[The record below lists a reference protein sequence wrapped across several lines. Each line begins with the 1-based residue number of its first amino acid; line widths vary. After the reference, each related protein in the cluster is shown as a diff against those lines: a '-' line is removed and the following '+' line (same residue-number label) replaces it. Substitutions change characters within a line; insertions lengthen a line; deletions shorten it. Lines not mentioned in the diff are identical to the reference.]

1 MKKALSLILAVIMAF
16 GGITAAFAAEIGDT
30 LKWYFDE
37 ELYEYSYQGEIT
49 EGTLTIS
56 NELGGENYYTFNA
69 EKAGFYSFEYDYW
82 NNDIYFYTPEK
93 IENGI
98 AYNSLVT
105 SDYSNYET
113 EEFID
118 IFYLNVGENII
129 GADVYYVN
137 GESADIEIEFLGE
150 TAAIVIEDELVIDY
164 DAYNYADHYVI
175 YDAAKAVFPS
185 GKEIPLNYL
194 ESVPETVALEGENTS
209 NCIVSGQKV
218 SATFTACSIDKYV
231 KDVSITNVE
240 KYLTLTQNYDGNYDY
255 DYPLGEKIVVTFT
268 DGTTKEI
275 LIGEDDEMFTLPN
288 GREYWIYYYYDTF
301 VREPALVITLGD
313 NILKS
318 YKCTVEEAPVSE
330 KFAAMFEE
338 NINNMKN
345 SSYYFRVALASLFT
359 MRDIEDLSYELQ
371 RAAYYFGRSF
381 ECFVDIFVNFG
392 AFVGNMF

>member
-16 GGITAAFAAEIGDT
+16 GGMTAAFAAEIGDT
-30 LKWYFDE
+30 LKWYFYED
-37 ELYEYSYQGEIT
+37 LYEYSYQGEIT

-56 NELGGENYYTFNA
+56 NELGGEYYYTFNA

-98 AYNSLVT
+98 AYDGLITNT
-105 SDYSNYET
+105 YYDYEA
-113 EEFID
+113 EEYIE
-118 IFYLNVGENII
+118 IFYLNAGENII
-129 GADVYYVN
+129 GADIYYVN
-137 GESADIEIEFLGE
+137 GESADVEIEFLGE
-150 TAAIVIEDELVIDY
+150 TASVAVEDELILEYDVYNNADNFVVY
-164 DAYNYADHYVI
+164 DAST
-175 YDAAKAVFPS
+175 AVFSS

-194 ESVPETVALEGENTS
+194 ESVPETVALEGENTA
-209 NCIVSGQKV
+209 NCIVSGQEV
-218 SATFTACSIDKYV
+218 SVTFTACSIDKYV

-240 KYLTLTQNYDGNYDY
+240 KYLTLTQNYYGDYDY
-255 DYPLGEKIVVTFT
+255 DYPFGEKIVVTFT
-268 DGTTKEI
+268 DDTTKSI
-275 LIGEDDEMFTLPN
+275 VIGEDDEMFTLPN

-301 VREPALVITLGD
+301 EREPALVITLGD

-338 NINNMKN
+338 NIENMKD
-345 SSYYFRVALASLFT
+345 SSYYFRLALAIIFAT
-359 MRDIEDLSYELQ
+359 RDIGDLSYELQ
-371 RAAYYFGRSF
+371 DAAYYFSRSI
-381 ECFVDIFVNFG
+381 ESFVEIFVNFA